1 MKMQI
6 YAETDNHLPYIH
18 RFVFRIADRFEAPA
32 MAVVIL
38 LGAAMRF
45 TQQPIWAVSNET
57 MLEGGHTAQYWGS

>member
-6 YAETDNHLPYIH
+6 YAENHLPYIH

-45 TQQPIWAVSNET
+45 TQQPI
-57 MLEGGHTAQYWGS
+57 

>member
-1 MKMQI
+1 MSMKMQI

-45 TQQPIWAVSNET
+45 TQQPI
-57 MLEGGHTAQYWGS
+57 